1 MDYRTLGR
9 TGLRVGALG
18 FGCGN
23 VGGLLIRGTPAERE
37 RAVARALELGINYF
51 DTAPLYGDGQSET
64 NLGQVIRAL
73 KPRLYVGT
81 KFRVPDVPAAE
92 LPAAVARSLEESLE
106 RLGLPRVDLL
116 QCHNLVTRERND
128 RSVSVKDMR
137 DAIVPALIRLVAQ
150 GKIGFYGM
158 TALGETAALHEILD
172 GGTVQTAQVC
182 FNLLNPSAAH
192 ALPARF
198 PAQDFGRLLDHAAK
212 RRTGV
217 IVIRVLAA
225 GALSGTEARHP
236 IAVPTVDP
244 IASAPEYAVDVRR
257 ARLLEALVTEGHA
270 ASLVEASLRF
280 ALRWTG
286 TRCSSSTTRR
296 SPTTSTWRSRSGS
309 TARCTPS
316 WGRPRSR
323 RTVSA
328 TRRWATS
335 PTSAS
340 TARFSSRGIAVART
354 ASATGCGTPTRRSRT
369 RRDATRCCTPR

>member
-51 DTAPLYGDGQSET
+51 DTAPLYGDGQSES

-73 KPRLYVGT
+73 KPRLHVGT
-81 KFRVPDVPAAE
+81 KFRVPDLPAAE
-92 LPAAVARSLEESLE
+92 LPAAVVRSLEESLK

-116 QCHNLVTRERND
+116 QCHNLVTRERSS

-137 DAIVPALIRLVAQ
+137 DAIAPALIRLVEQ

-158 TALGETAALHEILD
+158 TALGETAPLHEVLD
-172 GGTVQTAQVC
+172 AATVQTAQGG
-182 FNLLNPSAAH
+182 FNLPNPSAAH
-192 ALPARF
+192 ALPPRF
-198 PAQDFGRLLDHAAK
+198 PAPDFERPLAHPA
-212 RRTGV
+212 RSRIGV

-244 IASAPEYAVDVRR
+244 IGSGPEDAVDVRR
-257 ARLLEALVTEGHA
+257 ARGL
-270 ASLVEASLRF
+270 
-280 ALRWTG
+280 
-286 TRCSSSTTRR
+286 
-296 SPTTSTWRSRSGS
+296 
-309 TARCTPS
+309 
-316 WGRPRSR
+316 
-323 RTVSA
+323 
-328 TRRWATS
+328 
-335 PTSAS
+335 
-340 TARFSSRGIAVART
+340 
-354 ASATGCGTPTRRSRT
+354 
-369 RRDATRCCTPR
+369 